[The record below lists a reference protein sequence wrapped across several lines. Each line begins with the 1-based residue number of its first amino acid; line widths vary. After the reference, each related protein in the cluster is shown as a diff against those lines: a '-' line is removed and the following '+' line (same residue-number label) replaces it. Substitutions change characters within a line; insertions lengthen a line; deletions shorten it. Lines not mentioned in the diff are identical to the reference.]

1 MRICE
6 LREKEVINCRSCER
20 LGFVGDVD
28 FNICTGCVERIII
41 PGPCKIFGIIG
52 RDTEYV
58 IPWSCIKQI
67 GCDII
72 LVDIEASAYLD
83 KCE

>member
-1 MRICE
+1 MRICD
-6 LREKEVINCRSCER
+6 LRQKEVINICTCCT
-20 LGFVGDVD
+20 LGCPIDVVID
-28 FNICTGCVERIII
+28 DCTGCVLFLIV
-41 PGPCKIFGIIG
+41 PGPGKLCSFLG

-58 IPWSCIKQI
+58 IPWNCIKQI

-72 LVDIEASAYLD
+72 LVEIDEEECRK